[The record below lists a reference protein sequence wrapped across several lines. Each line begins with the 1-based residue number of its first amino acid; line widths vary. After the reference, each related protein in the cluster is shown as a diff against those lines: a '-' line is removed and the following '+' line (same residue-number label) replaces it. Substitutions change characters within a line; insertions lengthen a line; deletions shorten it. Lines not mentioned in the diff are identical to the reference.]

1 MRVSLRR
8 RMKGAATGSALAALA
23 ALAAVSLT
31 GCAVGPD
38 YQRPAAIVP
47 ETWKEVPAASASPE
61 IQGQWKTSEP
71 KDDAHRGQWWEIFG
85 DPQLNALAEQVS
97 ITNLNIAQSE
107 AQLRSARAA
116 IRVAR
121 SDFFPTVS
129 ASAGVSRAQVAQST
143 TGVRAAPTT
152 VYGISG
158 DVNWEVDVFGRIR
171 RNVEA
176 NVASAQATAADLESV
191 RLAFQAELA
200 SDYFLLR
207 GLDAEKRLLDSN
219 AEANEKALQL
229 TVNRHNQGVVSGV
242 DVAQAETQLY
252 TTRAASTEL
261 GIARAQLEHAIA
273 ILIGRPPQG
282 FSIPIA
288 PLETEP
294 PAVPLSL
301 PSELLERRPEI
312 AAAERRVASANA
324 QVGVATAAFFPQ
336 LLLAASGGYGSSTL
350 SQLFNLP
357 NRFWSIGPSLVATL
371 FQGGRRRALK
381 EEAVAQYDFSVASYR
396 LAVLSAFQ
404 QVEDDLAALRI
415 LSEET
420 VQQTAATSAA
430 ERALILARN
439 RYEGGITTY
448 LEVVTAQAVSLA
460 NERVSIEL
468 LARRMTT
475 SVDLIR
481 ALGGGWRAADL
492 DATDPGPVGGRPL
505 PAGAPT
511 Q

>member
-1 MRVSLRR
+1 MRLLFRR
-8 RMKGAATGSALAALA
+8 VGVRRGGLAASGIVA
-23 ALAAVSLT
+23 IAWTLT
-31 GCAVGPD
+31 GCAVGPN
-38 YQRPAAIVP
+38 YKRPTAPLP
-47 ETWKEVPAASASPE
+47 ETWKEEQAASPE
-61 IQGQWKTSEP
+61 MQGQWKASEP
-71 KDDAHRGQWWEIFG
+71 KDEAHRGKWWEVFN
-85 DPQLNALAEQVS
+85 DPALNALEEQVS
-97 ITNLNIAQSE
+97 ISNLNVAQSE
-107 AQLRSARAA
+107 AQLRGARAA

-121 SDFFPTVS
+121 ADFFPTVG
-129 ASAGVSRAQVAQST
+129 ASAGVTRSEGARAVSGAT
-143 TGVRAAPTT
+143 TGPGTT
-152 VYGISG
+152 YGISG
-158 DVNWEVDVFGRIR
+158 DASWEVDVFGRIR

-200 SDYFLLR
+200 TDYFQLR

-273 ILIGRPPQG
+273 ILIGRPPSG
-282 FSIPIA
+282 FSIDVA
-288 PLETEP
+288 PLEAEP
-294 PAVPLSL
+294 PPVPLSL

-312 AAAERRVASANA
+312 AAFERRVAVANA

-381 EEAVAQYDFSVASYR
+381 EEAVAGYDFSVAAYR
-396 LAVLSAFQ
+396 LAVLTAFQ

-415 LSEET
+415 LSDET
-420 VQQTAATSAA
+420 VQQTDATSAA
-430 ERALILARN
+430 KRALSLARN

-448 LEVVTAQAVSLA
+448 LEVVTAQAVALN

-468 LARRMTT
+468 LTRRMTT
-475 SVDLIR
+475 SVDLIK
-481 ALGGGWRAADL
+481 ALGGGWRVEDL
-492 DATDPGPVGGRPL
+492 DATDAGPVGGRT
-505 PAGAPT
+505 PAT
-511 Q
+511 N